1 MGKMKNLAIIV
12 DESLFR
18 KIKIKIARADMTL
31 KDYILGLI
39 EEDFE
44 KEQKESDT

>member
-1 MGKMKNLAIIV
+1 MKSLAIQV
-12 DESLFR
+12 SEELFR
-18 KIKIKIARADMTL
+18 KIKIKIARNDMTL

-44 KEQKESDT
+44 KEQKKSDT